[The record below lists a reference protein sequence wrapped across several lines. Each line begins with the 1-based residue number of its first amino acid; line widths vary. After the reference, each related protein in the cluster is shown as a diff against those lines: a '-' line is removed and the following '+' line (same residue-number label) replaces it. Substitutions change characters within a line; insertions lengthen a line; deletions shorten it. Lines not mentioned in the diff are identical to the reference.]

1 MINGLIQVTVLCIWA
16 PLTFFYPA
24 NISNLALYFCM
35 HTWITTSTV
44 YPYWLSIKETR
55 MKIEEQKR
63 KEVDSIELK
72 DILAIPKGFHEF
84 YNYLKT
90 EFGCENLLFWARIE
104 RLKRFEGDPE
114 TTKEIVLSIYHEFI
128 QPGSCYMITLPIELH
143 RKIQE
148 DICEVIE
155 DRYPVDQFLDLYND
169 AQLRTYNVMKRDA
182 YVRFKRTE
190 IFSSIS
196 RKTLFLKAGGEERRF
211 GGFGG
216 FWATAA
222 SSSIQY
228 SPLRSPM
235 PAPDISLSPSRISAV
250 SSLPSLSIE
259 LEGQVV

>member
-1 MINGLIQVTVLCIWA
+1 
-16 PLTFFYPA
+16 
-24 NISNLALYFCM
+24 
-35 HTWITTSTV
+35 
-44 YPYWLSIKETR
+44 
-55 MKIEEQKR
+55 
-63 KEVDSIELK
+63 
-72 DILAIPKGFHEF
+72 
-84 YNYLKT
+84 
-90 EFGCENLLFWARIE
+90 
-104 RLKRFEGDPE
+104 
-114 TTKEIVLSIYHEFI
+114 
-128 QPGSCYMITLPIELH
+128 MITLPIELH